1 MDDQEVVVAETN
13 YYRQLGRAGHIG
25 RTRTNGPPPNPQLK
39 DIAMEAA
46 SLTPQCGDVLFT
58 SSPGLERAVSLWVQ
72 RKVDPLAKVAERGF
86 THVAI
91 AMNDGMAVE
100 AVPAPLEGDDIIS
113 RIVALKE
120 AKDKITRT
128 PWSDVELDFGVR
140 PFPIEEICV
149 GSLNPGCDLA
159 VLRSEANTSEAAKF
173 LDLQSPF
180 ILALI
185 GSEYSIDPLHKSME
199 GEIHRAQ
206 AALLKIGPEWTSR
219 AADLKSRLNLSEAEW
234 KLLDK
239 WAPDALPDCE
249 TRPYFCSQLV
259 PMLLERA
266 GLLANGSTAPNVT
279 PTGLF
284 KALAFLGW
292 KDVTVTDYD
301 RTAALHLRDDTLA
314 AASCAQSFTFW
325 KVMIAMERRRLALN
339 PIPAAV
345 GGALQEVRD
354 RLDGLTP
361 RLQQSRKS
369 DGTA

>member
-1 MDDQEVVVAETN
+1 
-13 YYRQLGRAGHIG
+13 
-25 RTRTNGPPPNPQLK
+25 
-39 DIAMEAA
+39 
-46 SLTPQCGDVLFT
+46 
-58 SSPGLERAVSLWVQ
+58 
-72 RKVDPLAKVAERGF
+72 
-86 THVAI
+86 
-91 AMNDGMAVE
+91 MALE
-100 AVPAPLEGDDIIS
+100 AVPAPIEGDDIIS
-113 RIVALKE
+113 KVAALKE

-149 GSLNPGCDLA
+149 GSLKQGCDLA
-159 VLRSEANTSEAAKF
+159 VLRAEMNTAQATKT
-173 LDLQSPF
+173 LDLQTPL

-199 GEIHRAQ
+199 GEINRAH

-219 AADLKSRLNLSEAEW
+219 AADLKSRLDLSEADW
-234 KLLDK
+234 AQLDR
-239 WAPDALPDCE
+239 WAPEALPGYE

-266 GLLANGSTAPNVT
+266 GLLTQGSTAPNVT

-292 KDVTVTDYD
+292 KDVTATDYN
-301 RTAALHLRDDTLA
+301 RTAALALRDDPLA

-325 KVMIAMERRRLALN
+325 KVMIAIERRRLALH

-345 GGALQEVRD
+345 EGALQEVRD
-354 RLDGLTP
+354 RLDGLALKLN
-361 RLQQSRKS
+361 RLRDS
-369 DGTA
+369 DSTV